1 MHHHAHA
8 HSRRD
13 FFSRAFGG
21 ALAGA
26 SIVEEAFLRAR
37 FGEEFEGWAAGT
49 PAFIPKLYGWK
60 PFEIPFCWRTVAQR
74 EYNAFFLITAVFF
87 LLDLVGDSI
96 TERRFKVDPKW
107 LGIFIGGFV
116 VFAALRT
123 LKKRTQF
130 LTVEGR

>member
-1 MHHHAHA
+1 
-8 HSRRD
+8 
-13 FFSRAFGG
+13 
-21 ALAGA
+21 
-26 SIVEEAFLRAR
+26 
-37 FGEEFEGWAAGT
+37 
-49 PAFIPKLYGWK
+49 
-60 PFEIPFCWRTVAQR
+60 
-74 EYNAFFLITAVFF
+74 VFF